1 MPVSDLVTI
10 RLAITDV
17 YTDGIAD
24 ALARLDALAKPDAQ
38 SEPDAESDPSDDPA
52 AVTDY

>member
-17 YTDGIAD
+17 YTDGIA
-24 ALARLDALAKPDAQ
+24 DALAKPDAQ